1 MTTPVFL
8 TVDVALRWSLHA
20 AGLERDAVIER
31 SFEPA
36 GVGLSWQLAMLA
48 RHELKGCFFVDPLP
62 ALVFGLDPIRHV
74 VDIILDAGQEVQ
86 LRLDPA
92 WGGAVAGDDGATYG
106 RLALSDYA
114 AEAQHD
120 LIAGAREL
128 LVAAGAPE
136 PLAFRAHRHAANDST
151 LTALAT
157 LGFAYDTSR
166 NGGERDDGIA
176 LPSCQI
182 APVAHGGV
190 VELPVTLIEE
200 QGAALRPFDLSAL
213 SAGEICAALDHAEAC
228 HHAAVTIVSATDML
242 ANQAATRPNAI
253 HVGRFAT
260 LCATLA
266 ERRDTLPTC
275 WFADRPALRLGQD
288 DRPLEPHR
296 LRSGWRQAE
305 QLWSHLVEERAA

>member
-1 MTTPVFL
+1 VTTPVFL
-8 TVDVALRWSLHA
+8 TVDVALRWTLHA
-20 AGLERDAVIER
+20 AGLDRDAVIER

-48 RHELKGCFFVDPLP
+48 QHELKGCFFVDPLP
-62 ALVFGLDPIRHV
+62 ALVFGLDPIRRV
-74 VDIILDAGQEVQ
+74 VDTILDAGQEVQ

-92 WGGAVAGDDGATYG
+92 WGGAVAGDDGATHG
-106 RLALSDYA
+106 RFALSDYA
-114 AEAQHD
+114 TGAQHA

-128 LVAAGAPE
+128 LVAAGAPA
-136 PLAFRAHRHAANDST
+136 PLAFRAHRHAANDAT
-151 LTALAT
+151 LEALTA

-166 NGGERDDGIA
+166 NGSERNDDIT
-176 LPSCQI
+176 LPPRQI
-182 APVAHGGV
+182 APVARGGV

-200 QGAALRPFDLSAL
+200 QGAALRPFALSAL
-213 SAGEICAALDHAEAC
+213 SAGEICAALDHAEAF
-228 HHAAVTIVSATDML
+228 HHAAVTIVSAADML
-242 ANQAATRPNAI
+242 ANRAGTRPNAI
-253 HVGRFAT
+253 HVGRFTALCGT
-260 LCATLA
+260 LS

-275 WFADRPALRLGQD
+275 WFGDRPMLRLGQE